1 MMSLLC
7 VAATL
12 YLAVILGKGLQ
23 LQKNSPQEE
32 EQECSEKS
40 YSELSQQINE
50 LNRCKDGI
58 DEISNMIAD
67 IIACSPDK
75 LHRTVIVNI
84 PESGREYHFLVNGE
98 DQASEM
104 LLDLLETERDNLN
117 ASLRSR
123 IRKIS

>member
-1 MMSLLC
+1 MMSFLC
-7 VAATL
+7 VATTL
-12 YLAVILGKGLQ
+12 YLAVILGKGLR
-23 LQKNSPQEE
+23 KNSPQEE

-58 DEISNMIAD
+58 DEISDMIAD

-84 PESGREYHFLVNGE
+84 PENGREYHFLVNGE
-98 DQASEM
+98 DQASE
-104 LLDLLETERDNLN
+104 LLLELLESERDNLN
-117 ASLRSR
+117 TSLRSQIRR
-123 IRKIS
+123 IS

>member
-1 MMSLLC
+1 MMSFLC
-7 VAATL
+7 VATTL
-12 YLAVILGKGLQ
+12 YLAMVLGKGLR
-23 LQKNSPQEE
+23 KNSLQEE

-58 DEISNMIAD
+58 DEISDMIAD

-98 DQASEM
+98 DQASE
-104 LLDLLETERDNLN
+104 LLLELLESERDNLN
-117 ASLRSR
+117 TSLRSQIRR
-123 IRKIS
+123 IS

>member
-1 MMSLLC
+1 MSFLC
-7 VAATL
+7 VATTL
-12 YLAVILGKGLQ
+12 YLAVILGKGLR
-23 LQKNSPQEE
+23 KNSPQEE

-58 DEISNMIAD
+58 DEISDMIAD

-98 DQASEM
+98 DQASE
-104 LLDLLETERDNLN
+104 LLLELLESERDNLN
-117 ASLRSR
+117 TSLRSQ

>member
-1 MMSLLC
+1 MSFLC
-7 VAATL
+7 VATTL
-12 YLAVILGKGLQ
+12 YLAVILGKGLR
-23 LQKNSPQEE
+23 KNSPQEE

-58 DEISNMIAD
+58 DEISDMIAD

-84 PESGREYHFLVNGE
+84 PESDREYHFLVNGE
-98 DQASEM
+98 DQASE
-104 LLDLLETERDNLN
+104 LLLELLESERDNLN
-117 ASLRSR
+117 TSLRSQIRR
-123 IRKIS
+123 IS

>member
-1 MMSLLC
+1 MMSFLC
-7 VAATL
+7 VATTL
-12 YLAVILGKGLQ
+12 YLAVILGKGLR
-23 LQKNSPQEE
+23 KNSPQEE

-58 DEISNMIAD
+58 DEISDMIAD

-98 DQASEM
+98 DQASE
-104 LLDLLETERDNLN
+104 LLLELLESERDNLN
-117 ASLRSR
+117 TSLRSR

>member
-1 MMSLLC
+1 MMSFLC
-7 VAATL
+7 VATTL
-12 YLAVILGKGLQ
+12 YLAVILGKGLR
-23 LQKNSPQEE
+23 KNSPQEE

>member
-1 MMSLLC
+1 MSFLC
-7 VAATL
+7 VATTL
-12 YLAVILGKGLQ
+12 YLAMVLGKGLR
-23 LQKNSPQEE
+23 KNSPQEE

-58 DEISNMIAD
+58 DEISDMIAD

-84 PESGREYHFLVNGE
+84 PENGREYHFLVNGE
-98 DQASEM
+98 DQASE
-104 LLDLLETERDNLN
+104 LLLELLESERDNLN
-117 ASLRSR
+117 TSLRSQIRR
-123 IRKIS
+123 IS

>member
-1 MMSLLC
+1 MMSFLC
-7 VAATL
+7 VATTL
-12 YLAVILGKGLQ
+12 YLAVILGKGLR
-23 LQKNSPQEE
+23 KNSPQEE
-32 EQECSEKS
+32 EQARSDEA
-40 YSELSQQINE
+40 YSELSKKIDE

-58 DEISNMIAD
+58 DQISDMIAD

>member
-1 MMSLLC
+1 MMSFLC
-7 VAATL
+7 VATTL
-12 YLAVILGKGLQ
+12 YLAVILGKGLR
-23 LQKNSPQEE
+23 KNSLQEE

-58 DEISNMIAD
+58 DEISDMIAD

-98 DQASEM
+98 DQASE
-104 LLDLLETERDNLN
+104 LLLELLESERDNLN
-117 ASLRSR
+117 TSLRSQIRR
-123 IRKIS
+123 IS

>member
-1 MMSLLC
+1 MMSFLC
-7 VAATL
+7 VVTTL
-12 YLAVILGKGLQ
+12 YLAVILGKGLR
-23 LQKNSPQEE
+23 KNSPQEE

-58 DEISNMIAD
+58 DEISDMIAD

-98 DQASEM
+98 DQASEL
-104 LLDLLETERDNLN
+104 LLDLLESERDNLN
-117 ASLRSR
+117 TSLRSR